1 MIKVEHLT
9 KQFSL
14 NKEQKKEAGTTDKF
28 AFAVNDI
35 SFDCKP
41 GEIFSLLGPTVL
53 VKQPRYVCF
62 LQL

>member
-35 SFDCKP
+35 SFD
-41 GEIFSLLGPTVL
+41 SLSARIVSRPM
-53 VKQPRYVCF
+53 
-62 LQL
+62 